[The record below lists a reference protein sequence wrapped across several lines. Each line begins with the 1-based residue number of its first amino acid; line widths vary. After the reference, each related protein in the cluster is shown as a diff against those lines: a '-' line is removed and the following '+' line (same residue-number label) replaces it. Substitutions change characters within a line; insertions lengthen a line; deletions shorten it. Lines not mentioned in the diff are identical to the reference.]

1 MENTPAHFL
10 VRGRIAGK
18 KKKTSL
24 VNSVVFGTILTGWFL
39 YVPVKSLIVDDSDLK
54 TCGLSTW
61 TKQHEEL
68 NLHKRD
74 G

>member
-10 VRGRIAGK
+10 FAGK

-24 VNSVVFGTILTGWFL
+24 VDSVVFGTILPGWFL
-39 YVPVKSLIVDDSDLK
+39 YVPVKSLIVDDYLK